1 MRFLVIAIVAAA
13 LLAVAAVASAAPA
26 KDNFQLKGEVYPNGL
41 YKVEMENKAGNKLR
55 TVKAGTYRIKIEDK
69 ATIHNFRLRGPG
81 VNKATS
87 VPGRT
92 ETIWTVRLRTG
103 TYRFLCDPHAA
114 SMRGS
119 FRVT

>member
-1 MRFLVIAIVAAA
+1 VRFLVISIVAAA
-13 LLAVAAVASAAPA
+13 LLAVAAGASAAPA
-26 KDNFQLKGEVYPNGL
+26 KDNYQLKGEVYPNGL
-41 YKVEMENKAGNKLR
+41 YKIEMETKAGKKLR
-55 TVKAGTYRIKIEDK
+55 VVPAGTYRIKIEDK
-69 ATIHNFRLRGPG
+69 ATIHNFRLSGPG

-87 VPGRT
+87 IAGKT
-92 ETIWTVRLRTG
+92 ETIWTVRLRKG